1 MQTNPRP
8 FLLERY
14 FGIHEFTAKVLL
26 SSSDVESL
34 SVREVLEM
42 SAGDAEA
49 MALWNDLSLGYT
61 ESQGHPLL
69 LREIAATYGPNID
82 ASHILEIAPEEG
94 IFIAMSA
101 IVAAGD
107 NVVVTWPAYQSLFE
121 VAQARGATIRK
132 WNAVDGRRFDLD
144 DLDAQIAACGGSVKL
159 IIVNFPHN
167 PTGATLTVDE
177 QARLVETAKRAGAFS
192 SPTKCIEASNTAT
205 RRRCRRRA
213 SSTKKPSRSPDC
225 RRRTRVPAFASA
237 GSRAATL
244 RSTRRCAT

>member
-61 ESQGHPLL
+61 ESQGHPLP

-82 ASHILEIAPEEG
+82 PSHILEIAPEEG

-101 IVAAGD
+101 IVTAGD

-132 WNAVDGRRFDLD
+132 WNAVDGRRFDL
-144 DLDAQIAACGGSVKL
+144 LL
-159 IIVNFPHN
+159 P
-167 PTGATLTVDE
+167 
-177 QARLVETAKRAGAFS
+177 
-192 SPTKCIEASNTAT
+192 
-205 RRRCRRRA
+205 RRRVGAAELLAHLCADLLRRHRRGVDVLIFIA
-213 SSTKKPSRSPDC
+213 SED
-225 RRRTRVPAFASA
+225 
-237 GSRAATL
+237 AAHHL
-244 RSTRRCAT
+244 RQVRGRWS